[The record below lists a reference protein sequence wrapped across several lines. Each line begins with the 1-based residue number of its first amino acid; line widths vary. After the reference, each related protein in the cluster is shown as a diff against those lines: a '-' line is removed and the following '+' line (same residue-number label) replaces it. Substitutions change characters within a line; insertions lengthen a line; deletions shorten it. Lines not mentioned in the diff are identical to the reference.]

1 MKKEMSANEDM
12 EKVSSSKKK
21 SEEKVFTENA
31 YEKILCKSNEKKETH
46 SFCMRKETF
55 DMLDAISRGSEIKI
69 PKATILHNLVS
80 YFLKEHIEVLK
91 ENYSKKMS
99 TKKDYLI

>member
-1 MKKEMSANEDM
+1 MEGNKK
-12 EKVSSSKKK
+12 KVSSSKEK
-21 SEEKVFTENA
+21 SEAKVFTEKA
-31 YEKILCKSNEKKETH
+31 YEKILFKSNEEKQTQPF
-46 SFCMRKETF
+46 SMRKETL

-99 TKKDYLI
+99 NKKDYLI